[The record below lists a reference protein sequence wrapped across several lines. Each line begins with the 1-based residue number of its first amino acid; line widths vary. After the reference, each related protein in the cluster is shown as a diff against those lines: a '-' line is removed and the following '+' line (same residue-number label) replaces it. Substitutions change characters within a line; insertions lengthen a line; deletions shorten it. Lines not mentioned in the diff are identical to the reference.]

1 MYHLAQ
7 LNVGRALAPLD
18 DLQMDGFVRQL
29 AEINALADES
39 PGFVWRLQSE
49 SGDATDYRAFPDD
62 PLMLL
67 TLSVWE
73 DVPSFR
79 QFAYQSA
86 HATVMQS
93 RRQWF
98 ARIDPPYVV
107 LWWIPAGTLL
117 TIEEA
122 LTKLYQLKLNGA
134 TPNAFDVKQTFPPPS
149 A

>member
-1 MYHLAQ
+1 
-7 LNVGRALAPLD
+7 
-18 DLQMDGFVRQL
+18 
-29 AEINALADES
+29 
-39 PGFVWRLQSE
+39 
-49 SGDATDYRAFPDD
+49 
-62 PLMLL
+62 
-67 TLSVWE
+67 
-73 DVPSFR
+73 
-79 QFAYQSA
+79 
-86 HATVMQS
+86 MQS